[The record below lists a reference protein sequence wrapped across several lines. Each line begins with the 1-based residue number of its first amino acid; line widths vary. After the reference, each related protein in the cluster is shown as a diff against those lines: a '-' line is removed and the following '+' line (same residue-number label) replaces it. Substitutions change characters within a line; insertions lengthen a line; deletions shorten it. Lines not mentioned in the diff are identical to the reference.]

1 MDRVSL
7 EQTPTTEK
15 NKTDTHFLSFLSQR
29 FQAAP
34 INFSIVKQI
43 FDIEFI
49 NESLETNAE
58 NSVFDGEIK
67 NQLQQNSSKS
77 FRDGRS
83 ETKKQQNRLY
93 ITNVTD
99 STDVPERQ
107 HDRHRN
113 QRRKPR
119 FLSETEDKI
128 VNRHKKRYTATR
140 IKYSPT
146 RVKSV
151 NILLN
156 ISYTGISKK
165 DIYNEKFILDVYV
178 LLVKNLNPFSLSR
191 KVTDKTKYEM
201 VYMLWR
207 ECILPEFYRYTCEG
221 KNFIYLN
228 GRDVCQPGVLEIVGE
243 FIDQGKRNLRML
255 QEHLTRYKDI
265 YQYVYSHVFPE
276 IYTTSEKRGLDL
288 KSNFHI
294 LLQAYC
300 DKQIIRQHSL
310 AKNQANYEQ
319 QPKEFNENEQKL
331 IKNFNEFSDTEEQE
345 VKERAKKRL
354 ADRREKKRRRIEDQ
368 KTERKIRR
376 RQSQRK

>member
-1 MDRVSL
+1 MERLRAKFNKIVQKVL
-7 EQTPTTEK
+7 EMEDPRLKTNKIDYTSPMLQIQLMYQSDNTT
-15 NKTDTHFLSFLSQR
+15 
-29 FQAAP
+29 
-34 INFSIVKQI
+34 
-43 FDIEFI
+43 DIEI
-49 NESLETNAE
+49 KEE
-58 NSVFDGEIK
+58 NQDIS
-67 NQLQQNSSKS
+67 QQ
-77 FRDGRS
+77 
-83 ETKKQQNRLY
+83 
-93 ITNVTD
+93 
-99 STDVPERQ
+99 
-107 HDRHRN
+107 
-113 QRRKPR
+113 
-119 FLSETEDKI
+119 TEDKI
-128 VNRHKKRYTATR
+128 VNRHKKRYTVTR

-146 RVKSV
+146 RVKSI

-156 ISYTGISKK
+156 ISYTGISKN
-165 DIYNEKFILDVYV
+165 DFYNENFILDVYV

-191 KVTDKTKYEM
+191 KVTDKTKHEM
-201 VYMLWR
+201 VYVLWR
-207 ECILPEFYRYTCEG
+207 ECILPEFYRYTCEE

-265 YQYVYSHVFPE
+265 YQYVHSHVFPE

-294 LLQAYC
+294 LFKAYR

-331 IKNFNEFSDTEEQE
+331 IKNFNEFSDTEKQE

-354 ADRREKKRRRIEDQ
+354 ADKREKKRRIEDQ

-376 RQSQRK
+376 K